1 MAGLIGGS
9 SLAIVLALGAGQPT
23 APPEATFTI
32 TGKVVHSNGPVPAR
46 LTVMVNTPTPEG
58 NNKESCER
66 KPDGHFTARG
76 LRPGTYLLE
85 ATPLLEGPDD
95 RAPGYER
102 GFAVV
107 NIKDADVGGVVIP
120 TAPGVT
126 VRGRV
131 RFEESRPG
139 SMPPPLIVV
148 QAALA
153 VTEWQGPSESANV
166 SEDGTFE
173 LHDVGGPR
181 VFRFE
186 WQLADRRSYWIP
198 GPILLDGQD
207 ITNVPVGF
215 SREPAGDLVVV
226 FRQRASSIVGRVEDI
241 AGLPG
246 SGCVAMLPEDPELQ
260 RGWST
265 AVGSMEASWRGRFYF
280 TNMPPGD
287 YFLAA
292 LDGDRCP
299 TPNVLV
305 GNAREI
311 ARRATRVTVTGG
323 ATVHAVV
330 TTSTASLQP

>member
-1 MAGLIGGS
+1 MASLIVAS
-9 SLAIVLALGAGQPT
+9 TLAIVLALATGQPT
-23 APPEATFTI
+23 APPSGTFTI
-32 TGKVVHSNGPVPAR
+32 TGKVVHSNGPVPAK
-46 LTVMVNTPTPEG
+46 LTVMINTPAEHGSEG
-58 NNKESCER
+58 ESCER
-66 KPDGHFTARG
+66 TPDGQFIARG
-76 LRPGTYLLE
+76 LRPGIYLLE

-107 NIKDADVGGVVIP
+107 NIQDADVSGVVIN

-126 VRGRV
+126 LRGRV

-139 SMPPPLIVV
+139 TLRPPMIVV

-173 LHDVGGPR
+173 LHDVRGPR
-181 VFRFE
+181 VFRFG

-207 ITNVPVGF
+207 ITNVPVDF
-215 SREPAGDLVVV
+215 SREPGGDLVVV

-241 AGLPG
+241 AGLPA

-265 AVGSMEASWRGRFYF
+265 AVGSMEATGRFYF

-292 LDGDRCP
+292 LDGDGCP

-305 GNAREI
+305 ANAREI
-311 ARRATRVTVTGG
+311 ARRATRVTVTDG

-330 TTSTASLQP
+330 TTSTATLQP